1 MMSFWQSFLP
11 EPQPNHRMTTLDHK
25 SQDSSSPC
33 AHRALLDQIRCAKTI
48 DELELLAADGI
59 RAYAGNRITSRQFLH
74 LDYVIEEQ
82 AEKIISEQ

>member
-1 MMSFWQSFLP
+1 
-11 EPQPNHRMTTLDHK
+11 MTTLDHQP
-25 SQDSSSPC
+25 QDSSSPC